1 MTTQIQTRTT
11 GGPSQERRPRWP
23 TGTTTVTGT
32 TPPKAPATRA
42 TVNSVRGRFRPRYAP
57 SLQKASLRLGAQAM
71 KATPSE
77 KTTSGHNRSVLLPGL
92 RQARQRS
99 GLTQRQ
105 LGTLAGVGKG
115 TVLELEVGRRGAYP
129 RTVRRLAKAL
139 ETEVAD
145 LVGE

>member
-1 MTTQIQTRTT
+1 
-11 GGPSQERRPRWP
+11 
-23 TGTTTVTGT
+23 
-32 TPPKAPATRA
+32 
-42 TVNSVRGRFRPRYAP
+42 
-57 SLQKASLRLGAQAM
+57 M
-71 KATPSE
+71 KATPNE

-92 RQARQRS
+92 RQARQRL

-105 LGTLAGVGKG
+105 LGTLAGVSKG
-115 TVLELEVGRRGAYP
+115 TVCELEVGRRGAYP

>member
-1 MTTQIQTRTT
+1 
-11 GGPSQERRPRWP
+11 
-23 TGTTTVTGT
+23 
-32 TPPKAPATRA
+32 
-42 TVNSVRGRFRPRYAP
+42 
-57 SLQKASLRLGAQAM
+57 M
-71 KATPSE
+71 KATSSE
-77 KTTSGHNRSVLLPGL
+77 NTTSGHNRSVLLPGL
-92 RQARQRS
+92 RQARQRL

-105 LGTLAGVGKG
+105 LGMLAGVGKG

>member
-1 MTTQIQTRTT
+1 
-11 GGPSQERRPRWP
+11 
-23 TGTTTVTGT
+23 
-32 TPPKAPATRA
+32 
-42 TVNSVRGRFRPRYAP
+42 
-57 SLQKASLRLGAQAM
+57 M
-71 KATPSE
+71 KATPNE

-92 RQARQRS
+92 RQARQTS
-99 GLTQRQ
+99 GLSQRE

-139 ETEVAD
+139 ETEVAG